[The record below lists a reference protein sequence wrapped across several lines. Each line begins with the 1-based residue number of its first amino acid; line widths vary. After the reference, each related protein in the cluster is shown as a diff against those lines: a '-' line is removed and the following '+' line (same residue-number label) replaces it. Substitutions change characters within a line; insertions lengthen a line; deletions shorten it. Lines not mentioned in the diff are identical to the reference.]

1 MTKIIKIVIE
11 FLKGFN
17 SIIYLFYQGQIYFHH
32 MPTGVS
38 TWHDPRIPRDIVAP
52 DGLDL
57 GALPPGWEERE
68 TSTGRPY
75 FVNHHN
81 RTTQFTDPRLNGNLL
96 RDLLRTRSMDSDPGG
111 SSPSTNGRDGQDVCG
126 VGDSIENSGTHHF
139 KNGNSF

>member
-1 MTKIIKIVIE
+1 
-11 FLKGFN
+11 
-17 SIIYLFYQGQIYFHH
+17 

-52 DGLDL
+52 NGIDL

-75 FVNHHN
+75 FVNHHS

-96 RDLLRTRSMDSDPGG
+96 RDLLRTRSMDSDSGVG
-111 SSPSTNGRDGQDVCG
+111 SPSANGADVC
-126 VGDSIENSGTHHF
+126 GDSIENSGTQLSCLITQCRKKYIYFIIVFH
-139 KNGNSF
+139 KNV